1 MTHDHAVALTLLP
14 TLPRVGL
21 TDRLRQHDPSLI
33 ELAEPLLERARE
45 LRWGAERHGIRT
57 IGWNQPDYP
66 QHLLTIADAPPAL
79 WYRGHLACVSRPG
92 VALVGARAASSVG
105 LEAARRLAAGVAAR
119 GLTVISGLAR
129 GVDSEAHAGALS
141 TGRTAAVLGGGVDDV
156 YPPEHAGLASL
167 IAREGVVLSEFP
179 PGMPALPFHFPLR
192 NRIISGLAR
201 IVVVV
206 EAAEKS
212 GSLITAACAL
222 EQGREVMAVPGNVLY
237 GRNRGGH
244 ALIRDGAK
252 IVETADDIVS
262 EVMGSPVLAPGGLT
276 NTTFAGTS
284 TSGQKVVALME
295 PGEPCEVD
303 ELATRSGLDGP
314 GLLRALTDLELAGLV
329 RRVGAGCYSRVS

>member
-1 MTHDHAVALTLLP
+1 MTHDHAVALTLLS

-21 TDRLRQHDPSLI
+21 TDRLQHDDPALI
-33 ELAEPLLERARE
+33 ELAEPLLGRARE
-45 LRWGAERHGIRT
+45 LRAAVERQGIRT
-57 IGWNQPDYP
+57 VSWNESGYP
-66 QHLLTIADAPPAL
+66 PHLLTITDAPPAL
-79 WYRGHLACVSRPG
+79 WYRGHLDSVSRPG
-92 VALVGARAASSVG
+92 VALVGARAASTAG
-105 LEAARRLAAGVAAR
+105 LEAARRLGAGVAAR

-141 TGRTAAVLGGGVDDV
+141 TGRTAAVLGGGVDDI
-156 YPPEHAGLASL
+156 YPPEHADLASL
-167 IAREGVVLSEFP
+167 IAREGVVVSEFP

-237 GRNRGGH
+237 GRNKGGH

-252 IVETADDIVS
+252 IVETADDIVG
-262 EVMGSPVLAPGGLT
+262 EVMGSPVLVPDGLVDAT
-276 NTTFAGTS
+276 
-284 TSGQKVVALME
+284 VAESCNSAQLVLSAME
-295 PGEPCEVD
+295 RGEPYDVD
-303 ELATRSGLDGP
+303 ELAARTGLDGP
-314 GLLRALTDLELAGLV
+314 GVLRALTDLELARLV